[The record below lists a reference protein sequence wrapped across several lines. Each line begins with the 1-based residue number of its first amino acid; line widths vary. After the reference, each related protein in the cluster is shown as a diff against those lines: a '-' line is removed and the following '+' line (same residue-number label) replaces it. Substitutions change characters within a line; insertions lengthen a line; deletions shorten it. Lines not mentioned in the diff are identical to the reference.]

1 MKAIEGKV
9 WTFDD
14 NIDTDLIVPGQYL
27 DAPMEEVVK
36 HVLTSVNPDFVK
48 GVKRG
53 DIIIAG
59 KNFGCGS
66 SRENA
71 PAAIK
76 ELGIHCIVA
85 ESFAR
90 IFFRNAIAI
99 GLPIISC
106 TGVSDA
112 FEDGDIARIDIPK
125 ASVEN
130 RTKKQSL
137 TAENLSDEMISILN
151 KGGILEL
158 LKERVVEKKP

>member
-1 MKAIEGKV
+1 MKPFEGRV
-9 WTFDD
+9 WKFGD

-36 HVLTSVNPDFVK
+36 HVLVSVNPDFVK
-48 GVKRG
+48 EVKKG
-53 DIIIAG
+53 DVIVAG

-76 ELGIHCIVA
+76 ELGISCIVA

-90 IFFRNAIAI
+90 IFFRNAVAI

-106 TGVSDA
+106 AGVHDA
-112 FEDGDIARIDIPK
+112 FENGDVARIGIPE

-130 RTKKQSL
+130 RTKKRAL
-137 TAENLSDEMISILN
+137 KAETLSDEMISILGR
-151 KGGILEL
+151 GGILEL
-158 LKERVVEKKP
+158 LKERMGGKKP

>member
-1 MKAIEGKV
+1 MEAIEGKV
-9 WTFDD
+9 WKFGD

-36 HVLTSVNPDFVK
+36 HVLVSVNPDFVK
-48 GVKRG
+48 GVKKG

-76 ELGIHCIVA
+76 ELGIGCIVA

-106 TGVSDA
+106 AGVNDA
-112 FEDGDIARIDIPK
+112 FENGDVAHVKIPE

-137 TAENLSDEMISILN
+137 EAENLSDEMIRILG

-158 LKERVVEKKP
+158 LKEMKSSGG

>member
-9 WTFDD
+9 WKFGD

-27 DAPMEEVVK
+27 DAPMEEIVK
-36 HVLTSVNPDFVK
+36 HVLASVNPDFVK
-48 GVKRG
+48 EVKRG

-59 KNFGCGS
+59 RNFGCGS

-71 PAAIK
+71 PGAIK
-76 ELGIHCIVA
+76 ELGISCIVA

-112 FEDGDIARIDIPK
+112 FEDGDIAHIEIQE

-137 TAENLSDEMISILN
+137 KAENLSDEMISILS

-158 LKERVVEKKP
+158 LKERVGKKKP